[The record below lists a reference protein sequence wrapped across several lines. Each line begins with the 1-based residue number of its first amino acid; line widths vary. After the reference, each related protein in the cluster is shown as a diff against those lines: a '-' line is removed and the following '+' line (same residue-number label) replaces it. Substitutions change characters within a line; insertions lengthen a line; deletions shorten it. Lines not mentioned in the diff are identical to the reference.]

1 MGERV
6 SFPSDSITLR
16 FLDALPALTGLLGGG
31 VLVAELIVALVELLT
46 LLLESLEVLVLKLKL
61 LSETSEL
68 TGLASGGKLLSIL
81 GVALGTLVRADLV
94 LKTHHLEDHNIGA
107 VKDERQEEGETTK
120 VHVALRVELAGL
132 DFETLVTH
140 NGGAVSE

>member
-1 MGERV
+1 M
-6 SFPSDSITLR
+6 
-16 FLDALPALTGLLGGG
+16 
-31 VLVAELIVALVELLT
+31 
-46 LLLESLEVLVLKLKL
+46 LLESLEVLVLDLEL
-61 LSETSEL
+61 LSETGEL
-68 TGLASGGKLLSIL
+68 TGLASGGKLLSLL
-81 GVALGTLVRADLV
+81 GVALGTLVRANLV

-140 NGGAVSE
+140 NGGTVSE

>member
-1 MGERV
+1 LGERV

>member
-1 MGERV
+1 MSGYHFLQQR
-6 SFPSDSITLR
+6 ITLR
-16 FLDALPALTGLLGGG
+16 FLDALPALTGLLGSG
-31 VLVAELIVALVELLT
+31 VLVAELIVALVKLLA
-46 LLLESLEVLVLKLKL
+46 LLLESLEVLVLDLEL
-61 LSETSEL
+61 LSETGEL
-68 TGLASGGKLLSIL
+68 TGLASGGKLLSLL
-81 GVALGTLVRADLV
+81 GVALGTLVRANLV

-140 NGGAVSE
+140 NGGTVSE